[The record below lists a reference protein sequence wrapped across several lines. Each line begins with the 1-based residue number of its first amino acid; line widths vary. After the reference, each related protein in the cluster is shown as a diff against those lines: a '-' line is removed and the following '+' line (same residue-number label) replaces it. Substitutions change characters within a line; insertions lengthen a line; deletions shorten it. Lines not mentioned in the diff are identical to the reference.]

1 MLPERFPQLLSH
13 ISARVRRS
21 KAWFTMSE
29 RQSADMPPPNSQ
41 NELLRKAVVSL
52 EKKLRE
58 STERVATLQE
68 QVAQRQQEVA
78 ELPAVRGRL
87 AEALATR
94 DALDQQVEQ
103 WQRTAAQARGEV
115 EDARRQLERTQAA
128 VQAAEAAQQRVAE
141 QAAQLRTGGEALQLE
156 EARARGQAEMLAQQV
171 QQLEAANGSLRLDNQ
186 AHAGKLKAAYER
198 YVWGRWLRGWLRR
211 WGEAGWVL
219 LSCRFLP
226 PPATYAHLRH
236 LHIAVHVQGGG
247 AAGRGGGAAG
257 AAAAGAGKAAG
268 RRLLRRLRCG
278 SHGGGNGQQQQQ
290 RKRAIQR
297 LSGGS
302 CIRPLQPGADAPWAV
317 PCGGSRADKR
327 VHRSGGA
334 GKCGSMPLPFW
345 AAAGSPAPSGQPSHA
360 PVHATCACVQA
371 DRKAGELEQ
380 RLAAM
385 CGAVERL
392 RRQQGELRADLGEV
406 QARCGREAEMAREL
420 LATNLLLHETV
431 AALMERGT
439 SPTAAH
445 AAGAAGS
452 SEGSAQPKPPLA
464 PKPQR
469 CSQPREQRP
478 PRTGLAAAA
487 DRQQPAAALAARRS
501 AGTARQTAR
510 GQAAEPGLPSQEQRL
525 PAAAAGRA
533 AAAWSQAA
541 DRQAEPTPHMAHP
554 ASRPPCTQP
563 APRRQPVARQAAVKA
578 ALSLSGEHR
587 ELLVYQKALAA
598 ELQQVASSLA
608 VAETGK
614 QLALLRHHAQ
624 VQGELRG
631 VAAQLEDRVLRLTAL
646 RQAGLV

>member
-1 MLPERFPQLLSH
+1 
-13 ISARVRRS
+13 
-21 KAWFTMSE
+21 MSE

-58 STERVATLQE
+58 STERVATLQA

-198 YVWGRWLRGWLRR
+198 EGELLAEVAELQAQLRR
-211 WGEAGWVL
+211 EQAK
-219 LSCRFLP
+219 
-226 PPATYAHLRH
+226 
-236 LHIAVHVQGGG
+236 Q
-247 AAGRGGGAAG
+247 RGGDFCVGSAVAPTAAAMG
-257 AAAAGAGKAAG
+257 SSSSSGNGQSSDCPAAAA
-268 RRLLRRLRCG
+268 
-278 SHGGGNGQQQQQ
+278 
-290 RKRAIQR
+290 
-297 LSGGS
+297 SG
-302 CIRPLQPGADAPWAV
+302 
-317 PCGGSRADKR
+317 PCSLEQM
-327 VHRSGGA
+327 HRG
-334 GKCGSMPLPFW
+334 LFL
-345 AAAGSPAPSGQPSHA
+345 AAAAELTRGFTA
-360 PVHATCACVQA
+360 QA

-392 RRQQGELRADLGEV
+392 RRQQGELRADLGEA

-439 SPTAAH
+439 T
-445 AAGAAGS
+445 
-452 SEGSAQPKPPLA
+452 
-464 PKPQR
+464 
-469 CSQPREQRP
+469 
-478 PRTGLAAAA
+478 
-487 DRQQPAAALAARRS
+487 
-501 AGTARQTAR
+501 
-510 GQAAEPGLPSQEQRL
+510 
-525 PAAAAGRA
+525 
-533 AAAWSQAA
+533 
-541 DRQAEPTPHMAHP
+541 
-554 ASRPPCTQP
+554 
-563 APRRQPVARQAAVKA
+563 ARQAAVKA